1 MNKLLSFLEQ
11 KYNFKTDFAKSV
23 ALPSL
28 TIIIIISLFCGFFS
42 VEAEAFFN
50 VVKGVIFR
58 NLGWLYVLIVT
69 VFVIFL
75 IGLAVSKLGKIKLGA
90 DDTKPEYSFFSWV
103 AMLFAAG
110 MGIGLMYFGV
120 AETMAHF
127 ANPAISNLDVSL
139 RAKEAQL
146 YTFFHWGFHAWSIYG
161 VVGLSMAYFAY
172 RHNLPI
178 AIRSGF
184 YPMLKDKIHG
194 RFGDIIDVFA
204 LCSTFFGIATTLG
217 FGVLQLSAGLESL
230 GVIPNTSFEYQVG
243 IVVVVMLIAIISA
256 TSGLGKGVKK
266 LSEINIIMAGAL
278 MLFVLIAGPT
288 IYILSTLTEGIG
300 HYVSNFMSLT
310 FNTYA
315 FEKDSQEWFSNWT
328 ILYWAWWISWAPYVG
343 LFIAKISK
351 GRTIREF
358 ILAVLFIPALFNFVW
373 MTIFG
378 SSAIWI
384 DEYVANGALSEFANN
399 PDTLLFNVFT
409 YFPLTSLLNVLSIA
423 IICVFF
429 ITSADSGIFIM
440 NGISSKGAT
449 DSPKWQNAFWGV
461 LLTVV
466 SLSLLRSGGLASLQ
480 TMTLVT
486 ALPFGIIMLLLC
498 VNLWKALSADNE
510 YSMTKYSHGSLNW
523 NDYHWKVRLQKILTY
538 SQKKDIRKFLN
549 ETVRISFE
557 ELVSELEKNQIE
569 ASIIYHTTP
578 NNSIELV
585 IKHEQLRDFVFGVM
599 AQPQTVSETLVNEL
613 NMPTIDSETMFLP
626 ITYFGDHRM
635 GYDIQYLSK
644 DEIISDVLREY
655 ERFLN
660 LGSDGTHD
668 LFVKPTVSE

>member
-1 MNKLLSFLEQ
+1 MNKFSLQ
-11 KYNFKTDFAKSV
+11 KYPFKTDFTKSV
-23 ALPSL
+23 AVPSL
-28 TIIIIISLFCGFFS
+28 IIIISISVFCGFFS
-42 VEAEAFFN
+42 TDAEYAFNFA
-50 VVKGVIFR
+50 KGIIFK
-58 NLGWLYVLIVT
+58 NLSWLYVLLVT
-69 VFVIFL
+69 IFVLFL
-75 IGLAVSKLGKIKLGA
+75 FIIAMSKLGKVKLGS
-90 DDTKPEYSFFSWV
+90 DDTEPEYSFFSWV

-127 ANPAISNLDVSL
+127 ANPANGTLDVNL

-161 VVGLSMAYFAY
+161 VVGLSLAYFAY
-172 RHNLPI
+172 RHNLPL

-184 YPMLKDKIHG
+184 YPMLKEKIHG
-194 RFGDIIDVFA
+194 RFGNIIDVFG

-217 FGVLQLSAGLESL
+217 FGVVQLSAGLKNL
-230 GVIPNTSFEYQVG
+230 GAIPDTSFKFQIA
-243 IVVVVMLIAIISA
+243 IVIGVMVIAIISA

-266 LSEINIIMAGAL
+266 LSEINILLAGLL
-278 MLFVLIAGPT
+278 MLFILIMGPT

-300 HYVSNFMSLT
+300 HYVSSFISLT

-315 FEKDSQEWFSNWT
+315 FEKDSQAWFSNWT

-358 ILAVLFIPALFNFVW
+358 ILAVLFIPSFFNFVW
-373 MTIFG
+373 MTVFG

-384 DEYVANGALSEFANN
+384 DEFVARGALSEFTNN
-399 PDTLLFNVFT
+399 PDTLLFNFFN
-409 YFPLTSLLNVLSIA
+409 YFPLTSVLNVLAIV

-440 NGISSKGAT
+440 NSIASKGAEN
-449 DSPKWQNAFWGV
+449 SPKWQNVFWGV
-461 LLTVV
+461 LLTIV
-466 SLSLLRSGGLASLQ
+466 SLSLLSSGGLASLQ
-480 TMTLVT
+480 TMTLIT

-498 VNLWKALSADNE
+498 FNLWKALLIDNQ
-510 YSMTKYSHGSLNW
+510 YSTTKFSHGSLNW
-523 NDYHWKVRLQKILTY
+523 NDYNWKLRLEKILTY
-538 SQKKDIRKFLN
+538 SQKKDIKKFLN
-549 ETVRISFE
+549 ETVRGAFE
-557 ELVSELEKNQIE
+557 ELIKELDKNKIE
-569 ASIIYHTTP
+569 ASLIYLTTP
-578 NNSIELV
+578 NNSIELE
-585 IKHEQLRDFVFGVM
+585 IKHEQLRDFKYGVI
-599 AQPQTVSETLVNEL
+599 AQPQTISETLINEL
-613 NMPTIDSETMFLP
+613 NTPNIDSETIFLP
-626 ITYFGDHRM
+626 ITYFGDHRK

-660 LGSDGTHD
+660 LGSDGTND
-668 LFVKPTVSE
+668 LLMKSN